1 MTSPVFSEIVF
12 ILPKCE
18 VRVLPQALVEVMHGV
33 HKARE
38 FCPEFC
44 PEIIEGTVAESLR
57 ALTHGTWRTVFMLF
71 FAFCPRLFPFFVE
84 VRSFR
89 EGEYTCVVYFG
100 LGNVHTLR

>member
-1 MTSPVFSEIVF
+1 MTSPE
-12 ILPKCE
+12 CE
-18 VRVLPQALVEVMHGV
+18 VRVPPQALVEVMHGV

-38 FCPEFC
+38 FCLEFC
-44 PEIIEGTVAESLR
+44 PEIIEGAVAESLR
-57 ALTHGTWRTVFMLF
+57 ALTHGTRRTVFMLF